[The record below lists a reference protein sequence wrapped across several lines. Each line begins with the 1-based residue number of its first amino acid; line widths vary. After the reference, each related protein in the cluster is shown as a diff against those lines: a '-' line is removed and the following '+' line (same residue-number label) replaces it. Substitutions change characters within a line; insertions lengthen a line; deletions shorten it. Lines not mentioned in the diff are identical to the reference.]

1 MARLGSIVSALLVK
15 QENGK
20 STEEQPRDISALGD
34 KQENTGEQ
42 PDSMSSLEEKPEED
56 SKEGIT
62 SSLEEKPE
70 EDSKEGITSSLGDKP
85 ECGEDSGEQQPVYVY
100 VFLVGG
106 CMMLRSMNIF
116 SALFGCC

>member
-42 PDSMSSLEEKPEED
+42 PDSMSSLEEKPECGED
-56 SKEGIT
+56 SKE
-62 SSLEEKPE
+62 
-70 EDSKEGITSSLGDKP
+70 DMTSSLGDKP
-85 ECGEDSGEQQPVYVY
+85 ECGEDSGEQQQVYVH

-106 CMMLRSMNIF
+106 CMMLRNMAYCKMWNRLRNGLIPRTHRK
-116 SALFGCC
+116 

>member
-62 SSLEEKPE
+62 SSL
-70 EDSKEGITSSLGDKP
+70 GDKP